1 MRRKCAQLT
10 TVMNM
15 EQNTT
20 NGYCGYI
27 TTIKS
32 LRKHSNADRLQCA
45 TIFGNNVI
53 VDLSYQEGQKVV
65 YFPVD
70 GQLSEEFASDNNL
83 VRLKDEAGNNVGG
96 YLDADKRNITALKL
110 RGEKSDG
117 LVLPIEVLEKYT
129 DIEKLS
135 DGDKISMLDGHEIC
149 RKYIPQSK
157 KRSGNSN
164 FADNKKRNKKEEK
177 EKVSYPF
184 FVEHADTAQL
194 AYNQNAFKEGDTCY
208 ITLKLHGTSA
218 RTANAVEIAKRKRN
232 LILRKIFKLKDKE
245 IRRFTVVSG
254 TRRTTLRNYS
264 GGYYGSNAFRQKYQ
278 DFFKDKLPK
287 GMEVFYEIVGY
298 TEGNQTIMGRCSNK
312 LVKDKEFE
320 RQYGKET
327 VFSYGC
333 ETGQNDIY
341 VYRMTMANEDGFF
354 VELPWEQVQIE
365 CEKMGVKC
373 APTFEKFIYTTW
385 EDLMRRVEK
394 YYDGADPIGKT
405 HVREG
410 VVVRIDNREKF
421 TAYKHKNFSF
431 KVLEGIIKDT
441 ADAPDME
448 EAEELIDKTD
458 KSFEIDMGT
467 DTV

>member
-1 MRRKCAQLT
+1 
-10 TVMNM
+10 M
-15 EQNTT
+15 EQNRV

-27 TTIKS
+27 TTIKQ

-53 VDLSYQEGQKVV
+53 VDLNYTEGQRVI

-70 GQLSEEFASDNNL
+70 GQLSEEFACENNL
-83 VRLKDEAGNNVGG
+83 VRLKDENGNNVGG
-96 YLDADKRNITALKL
+96 YLDPNKRNITALKL

-117 LVLPIEVLEKYT
+117 LVLPIEVLSKYVDVKT
-129 DIEKLS
+129 LS
-135 DGDKISMLDGHEIC
+135 DGDQIAMLDGHEIC
-149 RKYIPQSK
+149 RKYIPRSN
-157 KRSGNSN
+157 RRRCANNSSGNKN
-164 FADNKKRNKKEEK
+164 RNRKEEK

-184 FVEHADTAQL
+184 FVEHIDTAQL
-194 AYNQNAFKEGDTCY
+194 AYNQNAFREGDTCY
-208 ITLKLHGTSA
+208 ITLKMHGTSA
-218 RTANAVEIAKRKRN
+218 RTANAVEIVKKKRHY
-232 LILRKIFKLKDKE
+232 ILKKVFKIKDKE
-245 IRRFTVVSG
+245 IKRFAVVSG
-254 TRRTTLRNYS
+254 TRRTTLRNYE

-287 GMEVFYEIVGY
+287 GVEVFYEIVGY
-298 TEGNQTIMGRCSNK
+298 TEGDQTIMGRCSNK

-320 RQYGKET
+320 KQYGKET

-333 ETGQNDIY
+333 EPGENDIY
-341 VYRMTMANEDGFF
+341 VYRMTMTNEDGFA

-365 CEKMGVKC
+365 CEKLGVKC
-373 APTFEKFIYTTW
+373 VPTFEKFVFTTW
-385 EDLMRRVEK
+385 EDLMERVEK
-394 YYDGADPIGKT
+394 YYDGVDPIGKT

-431 KVLEGIIKDT
+431 KVLEGIIKDK

-448 EAEELIDKTD
+448 EAEELVVN
-458 KSFEIDMGT
+458 E
-467 DTV
+467 

>member
-1 MRRKCAQLT
+1 
-10 TVMNM
+10 M
-15 EQNTT
+15 EQNRV

-27 TTIKS
+27 TTIKQ

-53 VDLSYQEGQKVV
+53 VDLNYTEGQRVI

-70 GQLSEEFASDNNL
+70 GQLSEEFACDNNL
-83 VRLKDEAGNNVGG
+83 IRLKDENGNNVGG
-96 YLDADKRNITALKL
+96 YLDPDKRNITALKL

-117 LVLPIEVLEKYT
+117 LVLPIEVLSKYIDVKT
-129 DIEKLS
+129 LS
-135 DGDKISMLDGHEIC
+135 EGDQISILDGHEIC
-149 RKYIPQSK
+149 KKYIPRSN
-157 KRSGNSN
+157 RRRCENNSSGNKN
-164 FADNKKRNKKEEK
+164 RNRKEEK

-184 FVEHADTAQL
+184 FVEHIDTAQL
-194 AYNQNAFKEGDTCY
+194 AYNQNAFRKGDTCY
-208 ITLKLHGTSA
+208 ITLKMHGTSA
-218 RTANAVEIAKRKRN
+218 RTANAVEIVKRKRHY
-232 LILRKIFKLKDKE
+232 ILKKVFKIRDKE
-245 IRRFTVVSG
+245 IKRFAVVSG
-254 TRRTTLRNYS
+254 TRRTTLRNYE

-278 DFFKDKLPK
+278 DFFKNKLPK
-287 GMEVFYEIVGY
+287 GVEVFYEIVGY

-320 RQYGKET
+320 KQYGKET

-333 ETGQNDIY
+333 EPGENDIY
-341 VYRMTMANEDGFF
+341 VYRMTMTNEDGFA

-365 CEKMGVKC
+365 CEKLGVKC
-373 APTFEKFIYTTW
+373 VPTFEKFVFTTW
-385 EDLMRRVEK
+385 EDLMERVEK
-394 YYDGADPIGKT
+394 HYDGADPIGKT

-431 KVLEGIIKDT
+431 KVLEGIIKDK

-448 EAEELIDKTD
+448 EAEELVV
-458 KSFEIDMGT
+458 EGA
-467 DTV
+467 